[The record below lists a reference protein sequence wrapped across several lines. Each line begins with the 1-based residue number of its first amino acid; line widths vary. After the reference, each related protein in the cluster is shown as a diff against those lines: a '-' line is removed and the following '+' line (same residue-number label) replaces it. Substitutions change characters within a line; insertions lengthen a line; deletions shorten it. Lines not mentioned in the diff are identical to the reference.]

1 MKNNFIKNRKKQI
14 IAVFDEWGNE
24 IDIPVIFN
32 KKNIVI
38 DGNKIGKKKWKSIML
53 DIENRYDLIDEK
65 FDYETLSMNDQFII
79 KVERSISELE
89 IFFFRNNQFLN

>member
-1 MKNNFIKNRKKQI
+1 MKKNFIKNKKQQI
-14 IAVFDEWGNE
+14 IAVFDEWRNQ

-38 DGNKIGKKKWKSIML
+38 DSNKIGKRKWKSIML
-53 DIENRYDLIDEK
+53 EIENRYDLMDEN
-65 FDYETLSMNDQFII
+65 FDYATLSMNDEFIR

-89 IFFFRNNQFLN
+89 IIFFRNN

>member
-1 MKNNFIKNRKKQI
+1 MKKNFIKNRKQQI
-14 IAVFDEWGNE
+14 IAVFDEWGNQ

-38 DGNKIGKKKWKSIML
+38 DGNKIGKRKWKSIML
-53 DIENRYDLIDEK
+53 EIENRYDLMDEK
-65 FDYETLSMNDQFII
+65 FDYATLSMNDEFIR

-89 IFFFRNNQFLN
+89 INFLETINS

>member
-1 MKNNFIKNRKKQI
+1 MKRTFIKNRKEQI
-14 IAVFDEWGNE
+14 IAVYDGWGNQ

-38 DGNKIGKKKWKSIML
+38 DSNKIGKRKWKSIML
-53 DIENRYDLIDEK
+53 EIENRYDLMDEK
-65 FDYETLSMNDQFII
+65 FDYATLSMNDEFIR

-89 IFFFRNNQFLN
+89 INFLETINS